1 MTTRSV
7 IVAVVESEFS
17 MRRALERL
25 LRASGYESVSFP
37 TAEAYLSRDYR
48 LNVGCLILD
57 INLCGISGLEL
68 QMRLARHGDAPPIIF
83 ITNQSDERS
92 RACAAK
98 FGYVAYLETPLESGL
113 LIDAIDTALCTER
126 EAR

>member
-1 MTTRSV
+1 MTTRSA
-7 IVAVVESEFS
+7 IVAVVESEFA
-17 MRRALERL
+17 MRRALEKL
-25 LRASGYESVSFP
+25 LRASGYEFVAFP

-48 LNVGCLILD
+48 LKVGCLVLD

-68 QMRLARHGDAPPIIF
+68 QMRLARHGDAPPIIC
-83 ITNQSDERS
+83 ITSQRDEKS

-98 FGYVAYLETPLESGL
+98 YGCVAYLEKPLESGE
-113 LIDAIDTALCTER
+113 LIDAIDIALCIER